1 MSFAEIIRSRR
12 LELHMS
18 QREVAELVPCH
29 KNTVSDWEM
38 GKIPTDFQMVAAL
51 ERALKLKPGELYMAI
66 SYPQRAQVRHRPA
79 RVVTVAESPA
89 ASTASV

>member
-1 MSFAEIIRSRR
+1 MSFAEKIRSRR

-51 ERALKLKPGELYMAI
+51 ERALKLETGTLYLAI
-66 SYPQRAQVRHRPA
+66 TNPATAQVRHRPA
-79 RVVTVAESPA
+79 QVVTVAQGHE
-89 ASTASV
+89 ASTVSV